1 MEKKTSIMKQLNKKA
16 HPDGFMNFK
25 FVISKVGEHDYKNSQ
40 LCIQDDRYLT
50 PWILERMRCL
60 GEYKNKVYCQVDEA
74 LKSLAN
80 IVGSECKELEL
91 LVPGN
96 APKGLDPENQERL
109 GAAYAARR
117 AQMQERR
124 FEILI
129 HLSELNMEMES
140 IDAALQHH
148 LQRAENVIMKHLS
161 SYWKGILK
169 AAGSTDMPSKPDV
182 ELAAILG
189 QKVYEAHF
197 KYIKQ
202 ILTKG
207 LIQGGYSDPMG
218 YGENSGKMMGGTED
232 DMVEA

>member
-1 MEKKTSIMKQLNKKA
+1 MEKKISIMKQLNKKA

-80 IVGSECKELEL
+80 IVGRECKELEL

-148 LQRAENVIMKHLS
+148 LQKADNVIMKHLS
-161 SYWKGILK
+161 CYWRGILK
-169 AAGSTDMPSKPDV
+169 AAGDTNIPSKPDV
-182 ELAAILG
+182 ELPVIPG
-189 QKVYEAHF
+189 QKLYETHF

-207 LIQGGYSDPMG
+207 LTQGGCGDSIED
-218 YGENSGKMMGGTED
+218 ENFRKTVGGI
-232 DMVEA
+232 